1 MEFFIILIIPPG
13 AMALKTTGNVLHTE
27 IYGLII
33 YISSLPLEPHDCGL
47 EEKEEKKKWKIQW
60 QVVGWNSGSDTAN
73 CVFLLTFNS
82 PKHPCFTASWAIA
95 FLNLSL
101 ERQELWSLSIEEKG
115 MLFPCHLLVAPP
127 SSLPWSTVQH
137 PSIPFLFPTLLCRK
151 LEAKSLPLAVEMRA
165 MEKCSG
171 GEGGGGGPAYIGL
184 EVPRAAARWY

>member
-1 MEFFIILIIPPG
+1 MYYTTPCGDLWVDYLYEQSTTWAFLLWPG
-13 AMALKTTGNVLHTE
+13 GKWR
-27 IYGLII
+27 
-33 YISSLPLEPHDCGL
+33 
-47 EEKEEKKKWKIQW
+47 KKKKRKIQW
-60 QVVGWNSGSDTAN
+60 QSVGWNSGSDTAN

-82 PKHPCFTASWAIA
+82 PKHPCFTAPWAIA

-137 PSIPFLFPTLLCRK
+137 PPIPFLFPTLLCRK

-171 GEGGGGGPAYIGL
+171 GEGEWWWRCSYWFRG
-184 EVPRAAARWY
+184 AAGSCTMVLVLNALVLC